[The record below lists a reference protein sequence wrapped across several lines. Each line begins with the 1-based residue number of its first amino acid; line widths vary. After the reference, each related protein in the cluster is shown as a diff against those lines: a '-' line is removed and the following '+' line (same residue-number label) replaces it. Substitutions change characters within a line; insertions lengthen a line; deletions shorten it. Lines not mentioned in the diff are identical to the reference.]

1 MALRASGRPALIVW
15 WPGLRKAGR
24 TMPDKTFAVVRQTLN
39 WRRLHPRAA
48 FQAVPA
54 SLGQFLARPS
64 LPDWLPAR

>member
-24 TMPDKTFAVVRQTLN
+24 SMPDKTLAVARQTLN

-54 SLGQFLARPS
+54 SPGQFLARPS